1 MGGHRDAVARE
12 IGGAGGIRVG
22 ALDAN
27 AATGQQFS
35 ERTHPGA
42 GDPDKVH
49 GARIRAI
56 EQEGSR
62 ERRRAGA

>member
-1 MGGHRDAVARE
+1 MGGHRDAIARE
-12 IGGAGGIRVG
+12 IGGAGRIRVG
-22 ALDAN
+22 ALDAD

-56 EQEGSR
+56 KQQGGR
-62 ERRRAGA
+62 ERRRASA